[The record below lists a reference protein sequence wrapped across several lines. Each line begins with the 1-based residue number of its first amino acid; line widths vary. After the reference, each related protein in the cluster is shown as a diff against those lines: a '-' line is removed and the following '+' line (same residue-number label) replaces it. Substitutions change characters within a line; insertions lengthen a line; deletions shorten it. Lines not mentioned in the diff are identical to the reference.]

1 MNAAVLLKKYFVIG
15 KFTIPLLY
23 MLEAAHHYIRDQSGL
38 ELTCE
43 ISSFSWL
50 GGNQLFAMTDHGHW
64 YLVYGRLFYVR
75 WLSFYRGY
83 IR

>member
-1 MNAAVLLKKYFVIG
+1 MTLRYMNAAVLLKKYFVIG

-43 ISSFSWL
+43 ISSFS
-50 GGNQLFAMTDHGHW
+50 
-64 YLVYGRLFYVR
+64 
-75 WLSFYRGY
+75 
-83 IR
+83 

>member
-1 MNAAVLLKKYFVIG
+1 MNAAVLLKKYFVIE

-38 ELTCE
+38 ELICE

-50 GGNQLFAMTDHGHW
+50 GGNQLFAMTDHGH
-64 YLVYGRLFYVR
+64 
-75 WLSFYRGY
+75 
-83 IR
+83 